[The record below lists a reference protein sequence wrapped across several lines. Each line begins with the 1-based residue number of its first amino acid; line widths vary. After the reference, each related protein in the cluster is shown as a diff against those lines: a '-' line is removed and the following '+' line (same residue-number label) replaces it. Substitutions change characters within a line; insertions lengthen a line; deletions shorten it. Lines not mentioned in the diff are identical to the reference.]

1 MTTATRMTYFK
12 AKVEDKPGG
21 LLALAT
27 QLKDQNIDLV
37 GVKGVSHA
45 GHGDVLI
52 IPKNPDKTRGAWNAS
67 GILLEEG
74 TLFFLSGVNNVGAL
88 TPTLDA
94 LAKANVN
101 IVALE
106 AGAVGTKFG
115 AFVWVSPGDV
125 EKAAKALSAAQ

>member
-12 AKVEDKPGG
+12 AKIEDKPGG

-27 QLKDQNIDLV
+27 QLKEQNIDLL
-37 GVKGVSHA
+37 GIKGVSHA

-52 IPKNPDKTRGAWNAS
+52 IPKNPEKTRAAWTAS

-74 TLFFLSGVNNVGAL
+74 TLFFLSDVNKVGAL
-88 TPTLDA
+88 TPSLDA

-101 IVALE
+101 IGALE

-115 AFVWVSPGDV
+115 AFVWVDPNDV
-125 EKAAKALSAAQ
+125 ERAAKALGVA